1 MNKTSRLAIC
11 SLAGLMVSVPLID
24 ILVNIEDLNGLGIL
38 SVVIILIILITLWI
52 GAALWFFVEWHD
64 SFN

>member
-1 MNKTSRLAIC
+1 MNKTYRLSVC
-11 SLAGLMVSVPLID
+11 TLAGLMISVPLID
-24 ILVNIEDLNGLGIL
+24 MLINIGDLNGLGII
-38 SVVIILIILITLWI
+38 SIVIILIILITLWI